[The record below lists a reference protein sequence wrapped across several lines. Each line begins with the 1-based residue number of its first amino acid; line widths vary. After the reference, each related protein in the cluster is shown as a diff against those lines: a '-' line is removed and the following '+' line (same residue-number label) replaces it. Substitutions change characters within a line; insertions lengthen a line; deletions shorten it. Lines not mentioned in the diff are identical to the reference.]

1 MKILAVVVA
10 YHPDPEL
17 LRRNLDS
24 FADGVD
30 HVLLWR
36 NSPLECDH
44 PKVELAGDCTNQ
56 GVGAALNAAL
66 AHAVRNGFDWLLTM
80 DQDSCWEDFE
90 AFRAAVL
97 QRSEPALYGPRIN
110 DEALSAPFQPSDF
123 LITSGMLVP
132 VAVLDRLQG
141 WRKDFRVDALD
152 VDLVMRAR
160 LAGIPTYKVDA
171 GNLVQQFGKRRKTH
185 GFYVYDY
192 SPRRLYDI
200 FRNHILVI
208 RTYPSVSSDLRRM
221 FVKRWVFSRIPRIL
235 LGEKGR
241 REKLRAIF
249 RGIRAGFRA
258 HPRPVVGVVTWFGT
272 PNYGTT
278 LQAFAL
284 VEALRHLGVSPF
296 LIRRFDDPVS
306 FRAVKDN
313 WNRRLGIRRFWKYA
327 PDAWPEKTLKIKQF
341 CREHLPVRSVTGP
354 RSLRRLK
361 RDVELFL
368 CGSDQLWNTRDH
380 LRPFEFLGFA
390 DGCRKAAFAT
400 SIGTED
406 VPPEHARRVRSYL
419 EDFGPIS
426 LRELSGVQALSRL
439 TGRDDLVQVAD
450 PTFLL
455 TATEWKSLAE
465 GVSVPDE
472 PYLLCYLLR
481 KGQEEM
487 VQTIAAQA
495 GLSRIL
501 AIPAGENPRPGV
513 GECLGDTGPCEFL
526 ALLSGAALFVTD
538 SFHGLALGANLSK
551 DLLLL
556 KRFSDSDPA
565 SQNGRLYDLAAR
577 LGLEDRFYAGTLPPR
592 PAWEAVQSRISEM
605 RSHAWNVLKKTVL

>member
-1 MKILAVVVA
+1 MRTPVL
-10 YHPDPEL
+10 PPE
-17 LRRNLDS
+17 
-24 FADGVD
+24 
-30 HVLLWR
+30 
-36 NSPLECDH
+36 
-44 PKVELAGDCTNQ
+44 
-56 GVGAALNAAL
+56 
-66 AHAVRNGFDWLLTM
+66 GF
-80 DQDSCWEDFE
+80 
-90 AFRAAVL
+90 

-110 DEALSAPFQPSDF
+110 GEALSAPFQPSDF

-132 VAVLDRLQG
+132 VPVLDRLQG

-160 LAGIPTYKVDA
+160 LAGIPIYKVDA

-241 REKLRAIF
+241 REKLRAIL

-327 PDAWPEKTLKIKQF
+327 PDAWPEKTRKIKQF
-341 CREHLPVRSVTGP
+341 CREHLPVRFVTGP

-361 RDVELFL
+361 RDVDLFL
-368 CGSDQLWNTRDH
+368 CGSDQLWNVRDH

-419 EDFGPIS
+419 EDFGSIS

-455 TATEWKSLAE
+455 TSPVALSTVTPSTI
-465 GVSVPDE
+465 SVVPSDFMA
-472 PYLLCYLLR
+472 R
-481 KGQEEM
+481 
-487 VQTIAAQA
+487 AAGSWTCRRA
-495 GLSRIL
+495 WH
-501 AIPAGENPRPGV
+501 
-513 GECLGDTGPCEFL
+513 T
-526 ALLSGAALFVTD
+526 
-538 SFHGLALGANLSK
+538 
-551 DLLLL
+551 
-556 KRFSDSDPA
+556 
-565 SQNGRLYDLAAR
+565 LYDCVAQSMP
-577 LGLEDRFYAGTLPPR
+577 GISYAPDSE
-592 PAWEAVQSRISEM
+592 AWLLISVVGSM
-605 RSHAWNVLKKTVL
+605 LKASHLTFVMTPSLTSIST